1 VLDSTEL
8 RLFASFRDLRRTPAE
23 SRAPAPDRLVKF
35 SDAGIAVSGPDLR
48 HLGPDALERLRD
60 RGGDAGERVGDR
72 ARPASAS
79 VSALTEPT
87 GLRDQRYE
95 LLGEIGSGG
104 QGVVY
109 RAFDHWTE
117 RPVAIKVLASKA
129 AREPQA
135 AERLSREQQAL
146 NALKGTAAVEVLDVY
161 RGREGELCLVMELLT
176 GTTLDAYLQEI
187 EARNERMELF
197 RIAEIF
203 DPIVATLETA
213 HQVGI
218 LHRDLKPAN
227 VFLLEDGGVRLLD
240 FGMTRLRTS
249 APLTAEG
256 TVMGSPSFMAPE
268 AWKGQ
273 SAAVDHRADVYSLG
287 VILFRVLAGA
297 LPFSGLSL
305 YEKMIGSTKGERPS
319 LHAKRPDLPR
329 DVDEWVHLALAI
341 DREQRFQNV
350 RALWNA
356 FLATFHVDPP
366 GRAKRPSLWAKAAG
380 TAKRLA
386 GLADAGRSPHRPH
399 FSGLAPAGS
408 EPSMIT
414 QALRRSIPH
423 APPEPKRAP
432 AAPPVRPNPAPT
444 PVAETTLELSD
455 SEFSPAPPSFQPV
468 EKTLELSGEDLL
480 VEDAEPTPTPTEEK
494 LRGDVPV
501 EKTLPTGA
509 RVESASPDPHRTPVE
524 SSAAADQKKKGRS
537 KRRRKRRGRKRR

>member
-1 VLDSTEL
+1 
-8 RLFASFRDLRRTPAE
+8 
-23 SRAPAPDRLVKF
+23 
-35 SDAGIAVSGPDLR
+35 
-48 HLGPDALERLRD
+48 
-60 RGGDAGERVGDR
+60 
-72 ARPASAS
+72 
-79 VSALTEPT
+79 LTEPT
-87 GLRDQRYE
+87 GLRNQRYE

-104 QGVVY
+104 QGVVH
-109 RAFDHWTE
+109 RAFDHWTQ

-129 AREPQA
+129 AREPLA

-146 NALKGTAAVEVLDVY
+146 SALKGTAAVEVLDIY
-161 RGREGELCLVMELLT
+161 RGSEGELCLVMELLK

-187 EARNERMELF
+187 EERNERMELF
-197 RIAEIF
+197 RVAEIF

-213 HQVGI
+213 HGAGI

-240 FGMTRLRTS
+240 FGMARLRTS

-287 VILFRVLAGA
+287 VILFRVLAGT

-305 YEKMIGSTKGERPS
+305 YEKMIGSTKSERPS

-366 GRAKRPSLWAKAAG
+366 GRGKRPSLWAKAAG
-380 TAKRLA
+380 TARRLA
-386 GLADAGRSPHRPH
+386 GMTDDPRTAAPSNAGGP
-399 FSGLAPAGS
+399 APMGN
-408 EPSMIT
+408 EPSLIT

-423 APPEPKRAP
+423 VPAKPPL
-432 AAPPVRPNPAPT
+432 AAPPLTSGAPD
-444 PVAETTLELSD
+444 VHQAVETTVELD
-455 SEFSPAPPSFQPV
+455 ESEFSRAPPSFQPV
-468 EKTLELSGEDLL
+468 EKTLELSGADFL
-480 VEDAEPTPTPTEEK
+480 VEDTEPDPARHDENPPAVAPIE
-494 LRGDVPV
+494 R
-501 EKTLPTGA
+501 TLPTGT
-509 RVESASPDPHRTPVE
+509 RVDAAAPDPNGAPGTTAATAGQTK
-524 SSAAADQKKKGRS
+524 SARR
-537 KRRRKRRGRKRR
+537 KRRRKRRGQKGRRNPR